1 MSQLLFTHHDNYN
14 LHKILG
20 LLCLFHYFIRFYWL
34 IMYGTMYLQYNSIYT
49 WATPICH
56 LFLSV
61 SSFIFHVPK
70 TRFDSK
76 IIIWKELQ
84 LHNIVFTSRS
94 AITML
99 YWLIFNITDNNKYY
113 NLHIIARL
121 IIVIA
126 HHYVADIITNKY
138 SINYKTTTR
147 DINWE
152 NISDIAK
159 KYMKKYYAICQILAI
174 NTLLLS
180 ESDETGTVFLDSAF
194 LIMFPIQLSA
204 FLMTLV
210 RKNIISNIL
219 WHVFYSASLSTP
231 YFITLNNANVINY
244 TKIILS
250 ILFII
255 LRLKFNINK
264 YLLMISTVFI
274 YLYTVNKN
282 YYNLLLN

>member
-20 LLCLFHYFIRFYWL
+20 FLCLSHYFIRFYWL

-56 LFLSV
+56 LFLSL

-84 LHNIVFTSRS
+84 LHNIIFTSRS
-94 AITML
+94 AISML

-126 HHYVADIITNKY
+126 HHYVADNITNKY

-152 NISDIAK
+152 NISDNTK

-174 NTLLLS
+174 NAILLS
-180 ESDETGTVFLDSAF
+180 ESDETGAVFLDSAF